1 MPLQRN
7 ATLILALSICI
18 SSLAQDPEVLNS
30 LTVPEGFTVE
40 LAASSDFTSYP
51 MFMAFDDQG
60 RLFIAESTGKDLS
73 GKEMAAEP
81 ECQIL
86 RLEDTDGDGVYDTR
100 TIFATELSLP
110 MGVLWHQGSLFVA
123 SPPDFLR
130 FDDNDGDGIS
140 DHREVLLTGWNVFNT
155 ASLHGPFLGPDGR
168 LYLTHGRHGYKIETK
183 EGEIL
188 EGLAARIWRC
198 WPDGTGLERF
208 AGGGFDNP
216 VELTFTPGG
225 EMIGTMT
232 YFTDPRHGKRD
243 ALLHFV
249 QGGVYPKPH
258 DAVKEFIRTSPDFMP
273 VMTEFSRI
281 APSGLERFRSSGFG
295 AEYQGSLFSAQF
307 NPHRVQRHKL
317 IREGATFRTEDEDF
331 LTSSYPDFYPTDILE
346 DADGSL
352 LVSDTGA
359 WYVDACPISRVAK
372 PQIKGAIY
380 RIRKTS
386 TTPHSDPWGN
396 KIDWTSRTTQQL
408 IEDLD
413 DSRVRVQDR
422 ALQGLI
428 AQCET
433 AVPLL
438 AEALKSNSDPQVRL
452 LALTGLRQVIGEG
465 RKAAI
470 LDALKDDSLDVRL
483 KAIQAAGDSLDPQAL
498 QVLYALLPKGS
509 SAELREVFTTL
520 AKYPDPSVTGK
531 TLTVLNNLETP
542 ADPFLEHAI
551 IYTLIQQKNSDEL
564 FAALSASDSNNI
576 VRCAALIALD
586 QIDNA
591 DLQAQHTIPLL
602 SSNNPYLRRTGLW
615 VSSHHPDWADEVL
628 AHLERELRA
637 PTFAASGGTVQVLH
651 AYMDSS
657 KCRELIG
664 DLLNDTESSPDLTRF
679 LLEIVGN
686 TTLERLPDNWN
697 NGIEQSLESTD
708 STVRWHALDLIR
720 TRGLDQFDT
729 GLDTI
734 ISDDSESDLFRLTA
748 LSARAA
754 RLDTYTEAQY
764 NYLLDQLTREDAPTM
779 RQSAARLLSA
789 TELGKVRKNILA
801 SDYLP
806 NADALLTISILDLFQ
821 GESDEAL
828 GITLVAGLQ
837 ANGSFADFVN
847 VGQLQ
852 SVFAKFSENVQQ
864 KAKALHTQ
872 LEHADAE
879 LIERFTRLEPN
890 MDRGDVGRGRRIF
903 FGEAAACSTCHP
915 IGNEGGNFGPDL
927 TTIGLVRSGH
937 DLLEAIMF
945 PSSSFVPDFTPYIV
959 ETTDDEVYI
968 GIIARES
975 AEGIVLK
982 TGVGEERYI
991 PRSMIAAMTTS
1002 PTSIMP
1008 EGLDSGMTDDELLD
1022 LMSFLRSL
1030 NDSQWLLPKDE

>member
-140 DHREVLLTGWNVFNT
+140 DHREVILTGWNVFNT

-258 DAVKEFIRTSPDFMP
+258 DAVKEFIRTGPDFMP

-331 LTSSYPDFYPTDILE
+331 LTSSYPDFYPTDVLE

-428 AQCET
+428 ARFET

-509 SAELREVFTTL
+509 PAELRGVFTTL

-564 FAALSASDSNNI
+564 FAALSASDSNNL
-576 VRCAALIALD
+576 VRRAALIALD

-651 AYMDSS
+651 AYMNSS

-686 TTLERLPDNWN
+686 TTLERLPDTWN

-734 ISDDSESDLFRLTA
+734 IS
-748 LSARAA
+748 
-754 RLDTYTEAQY
+754 
-764 NYLLDQLTREDAPTM
+764 
-779 RQSAARLLSA
+779 
-789 TELGKVRKNILA
+789 
-801 SDYLP
+801 
-806 NADALLTISILDLFQ
+806 
-821 GESDEAL
+821 
-828 GITLVAGLQ
+828 
-837 ANGSFADFVN
+837 
-847 VGQLQ
+847 
-852 SVFAKFSENVQQ
+852 
-864 KAKALHTQ
+864 
-872 LEHADAE
+872 
-879 LIERFTRLEPN
+879 
-890 MDRGDVGRGRRIF
+890 
-903 FGEAAACSTCHP
+903 
-915 IGNEGGNFGPDL
+915 
-927 TTIGLVRSGH
+927 
-937 DLLEAIMF
+937 
-945 PSSSFVPDFTPYIV
+945 
-959 ETTDDEVYI
+959 
-968 GIIARES
+968 
-975 AEGIVLK
+975 
-982 TGVGEERYI
+982 
-991 PRSMIAAMTTS
+991 
-1002 PTSIMP
+1002 
-1008 EGLDSGMTDDELLD
+1008 
-1022 LMSFLRSL
+1022 
-1030 NDSQWLLPKDE
+1030 